1 MPNNWGSLPRR
12 AFLQAASWGA
22 AGWLSKASVASAVD
36 VELRLQA
43 MRLEVPLWPGTPT
56 RVWGYQG
63 EVLAGDPL
71 SLQPLQAPARG
82 YPTRYANLFSQAP
95 QRRGSAP
102 YSYLGP
108 LIRLRRG
115 QRVRIYFTNQLPE
128 ATVMHWHGLH
138 VPPEADAHPSLLV
151 QPGQSY
157 AYEFDVLNRA
167 GTYWFHPH
175 PDGRTAQQVYQ
186 GLAGLFLVTD
196 EEEAAPGLPT
206 NSADVP
212 LVLQDRLIDAD
223 NQFVY
228 PTNTGAANMAME
240 GFLGDRI
247 LVNGRPDFALLVTR
261 RAYRLRLLN
270 GSNSHVYK
278 LAWSDGAP
286 LQVIGTD
293 GGLLE
298 RPVERAYVMLAP
310 GERVEL
316 WADFSTREVNEELQL
331 RSLPFS
337 GAGVGMG
344 GAQALP
350 NGAAFAVLQ
359 VRVTAGARAP
369 GVLPARLSTIERY
382 RVEDAVNRSA
392 PRNFAVTF
400 GMMSGGMR
408 WLLNGR
414 PYNQHEIA
422 ANEVVQLNTTE
433 VWELANNSTG
443 GMMGMSMIHPLHIH
457 GLQFQVLERQGGIAG
472 YETVRDGYLDEGWKD
487 TVLLMPGERIKLL
500 MRFED
505 FTGKYVYHCHN
516 LEHEDAGMMR
526 NYLVRG

>member
-1 MPNNWGSLPRR
+1 MPNKWGNLPRR
-12 AFLQAASWGA
+12 AFLQAAGWGA
-22 AGWLSKASVASAVD
+22 AGYLSKATAASTAE
-36 VELRLQA
+36 VELALQA
-43 MRLEVPLWPGTPT
+43 TMFDVPLWPGTPT
-56 RVWGYQG
+56 RVWGYKG
-63 EVLAGDPL
+63 EVLAGDPQ

-82 YPTRYANLFSQAP
+82 YPVRYANLFGQAP
-95 QRRGSAP
+95 LRRASAP

-108 LIRLRRG
+108 IIRVRRG
-115 QRVRIYFTNQLPE
+115 QRVRIHFTNQLPE

-138 VPPEADAHPSLLV
+138 VPPEVDAHPSLLV
-151 QPGQSY
+151 QPRQSY
-157 AYEFDVLNRA
+157 VYEFDVLNRA
-167 GTYWFHPH
+167 GMYWFHPH
-175 PDGRTAQQVYQ
+175 PDGRTARQVYQ

-196 EEEAAPGLPT
+196 EEETAAGLPT

-212 LVLQDRLIDAD
+212 LVLQDRLIDAE

-228 PTNTGAANMAME
+228 PGNLGMD
-240 GFLGDRI
+240 GFLGDRM
-247 LVNGRPDFALLVTR
+247 LVNGRPDFTLAVTR
-261 RAYRLRLLN
+261 HAYRLRLLN
-270 GSNSHVYK
+270 GSNARIYK
-278 LAWSDGAP
+278 LAWSDGTP

-298 RPVERAYVMLAP
+298 HPVERAYVMLAP
-310 GERVEL
+310 GERIEL
-316 WADFSTREVNEELQL
+316 WADFSTREVNEEWQL

-337 GAGVGMG
+337 GAGAGMG

-359 VRVTAGARAP
+359 VRVTSGAREP
-369 GVLPARLSTIERY
+369 GVLPARLSTLGRY
-382 RVEDAVNRSA
+382 RVEDALNRAA
-392 PRNFAVTF
+392 PRSFAVTF

-414 PYNQHEIA
+414 PYNQDEVA
-422 ANEVVQLNTTE
+422 ANEIVQLNTTE
-433 VWELANNSTG
+433 VWELSNAVA
-443 GMMGMSMIHPLHIH
+443 GMMMSMPHPLHIH
-457 GLQFQVLERQGGIAG
+457 GLQFQVLERQGGLAG
-472 YETVRDGYLDEGWKD
+472 YETVRFGFVDEGWKD

-500 MRFED
+500 LRFED